1 MLSLFKFKWRKN
13 HACIADDGTVYG
25 IGGGS
30 PFKLSDSISN
40 MISAAYTPQ
49 IEPAIVLPSID
60 NKTIIEI
67 DIPARKFRPYYLKN
81 KGKESSTYIRIN
93 GTSRVADEI
102 KLKELEL
109 EGKKIS
115 FDSMREIGKDYSEE
129 KALAL
134 CKKMKQIALNA
145 FTDDETNSVKE
156 LSIEKLVDFGILS
169 KINNHFYPTYSF
181 NLLTDN
187 TIRYAKIQC
196 ALFKGNNRDVFIDH
210 KEFDG
215 PIYEQV
221 DDAYNFVLRH
231 INMGATINGLFREDT
246 YELPISAIREMI
258 ANAVLHRSYLD
269 QSCIQVSIFDN
280 RIEVSSPGS
289 LFGGLDIKTMK
300 IGKSTCRN
308 EAIAEAFHY
317 MKIAEAWGT
326 GIPRIISKCNEYNL
340 PNPEFEE
347 FGEGFKVT
355 LYRKVSSEV
364 EKVSS
369 EVEKVSSEIFVIYYD
384 QLSYAN
390 VSDKFISNIQVV
402 FSSFENCTFSQ
413 KDIQELLNCS
423 KSKATNIMNAMKKA
437 QIITKVEHQGYG
449 KYKFINK

>member
-1 MLSLFKFKWRKN
+1 
-13 HACIADDGTVYG
+13 
-25 IGGGS
+25 
-30 PFKLSDSISN
+30 
-40 MISAAYTPQ
+40 
-49 IEPAIVLPSID
+49 
-60 NKTIIEI
+60 
-67 DIPARKFRPYYLKN
+67 
-81 KGKESSTYIRIN
+81 
-93 GTSRVADEI
+93 
-102 KLKELEL
+102 
-109 EGKKIS
+109 
-115 FDSMREIGKDYSEE
+115 
-129 KALAL
+129 
-134 CKKMKQIALNA
+134 
-145 FTDDETNSVKE
+145 
-156 LSIEKLVDFGILS
+156 
-169 KINNHFYPTYSF
+169 
-181 NLLTDN
+181 
-187 TIRYAKIQC
+187 
-196 ALFKGNNRDVFIDH
+196 
-210 KEFDG
+210 
-215 PIYEQV
+215 
-221 DDAYNFVLRH
+221 
-231 INMGATINGLFREDT
+231 MGATINGLFREDT

-317 MKIAEAWGT
+317 MKIVEAWGT

-355 LYRKVSSEV
+355 LYRKVSSEA

-369 EVEKVSSEIFVIYYD
+369 EVGKVSSEIFVIYYD

-413 KDIQELLNCS
+413 KNIQELLNCS